1 MADLQVVCA
10 GGIRLSMSATFEFQ
24 LGKIVGAKNL
34 KGLPTNLYDMVCW
47 NIMIWTGIYSGSG
60 FVLNSD
66 HE

>member
-34 KGLPTNLYDMVCW
+34 KGLTNLYDMVCW
-47 NIMIWTGIYSGSG
+47 NIMDLY
-60 FVLNSD
+60 
-66 HE
+66 